1 MLTLGIDKAHTYIL
15 QVLDELKGMEDTGM
29 LETDELDTL
38 KLVKG
43 FIVQAIVKAHKDA
56 PAYLVDGNIAV
67 QKPYPVEG
75 EQEKDDADY
84 DFKVT
89 VTDGVAKIVM
99 LQESARLASLKAS
112 DSPVVVSDY
121 VTEDSPIGR
130 MQNNR
135 YVRGTWDDPRLI
147 ITRAWADMRKPEYL
161 YYSVR
166 SDNPTFTLEY
176 VPYPFEESEEFEIA
190 DKLEYAVLN
199 LLASMVLTAL
209 SLADKANIY
218 MTKYQEYLQ
227 SSR

>member
-29 LETDELDTL
+29 LETDELDTM

-56 PAYLVDGNIAV
+56 PAYLVDGNLAT
-67 QKPYPVEG
+67 QG
-75 EQEKDDADY
+75 E
-84 DFKVT
+84 DFTVT

-121 VTEDSPIGR
+121 VTEESPIGR

>member
-29 LETDELDTL
+29 LETDELDTM

-56 PAYLVDGNIAV
+56 PAYLVDGNIAT
-67 QKPYPVEG
+67 QG
-75 EQEKDDADY
+75 E
-84 DFKVT
+84 DFAVT

-166 SDNPTFTLEY
+166 SENPSFTLEY

>member
-15 QVLDELKGMEDTGM
+15 QVLDELKGVEDTGM
-29 LETDELDTL
+29 LETDELDTM

-43 FIVQAIVKAHKDA
+43 FIVEAIVKAHKDA
-56 PAYLVDGNIAV
+56 PAYLLDGVDAK
-67 QKPYPVEG
+67 QKPYPGEVE
-75 EQEKDDADY
+75 EEEENDDY
-84 DFKVT
+84 DFEVT

-121 VTEDSPIGR
+121 ATEDSSIGR

-166 SDNPTFTLEY
+166 SEKPTFNLEY
-176 VPYPFEESEEFEIA
+176 VPYPDEESESFDVA

-199 LLASMVLTAL
+199 LLASMVLNAL
-209 SLADKANIY
+209 SYADKGNIY
-218 MTKYQEYLQ
+218 LAKYQEYLQ
-227 SSR
+227 AAR

>member
-15 QVLDELKGMEDTGM
+15 QVLDELKGVEDTGM
-29 LETDELDTL
+29 LETDELDTM
-38 KLVKG
+38 KLVRG
-43 FIVQAIVKAHKDA
+43 FIVEAIVKAHKDA
-56 PAYLVDGNIAV
+56 PAYLLDGVDAK

-84 DFKVT
+84 DFEVT

-121 VTEDSPIGR
+121 ATEDSSIGR

-135 YVRGTWDDPRLI
+135 YVRGTWDDPRVI

-166 SDNPTFTLEY
+166 SEKPVFRLEY
-176 VPYPFEESEEFEIA
+176 VPYPAEESESFDVA

-199 LLASMVLTAL
+199 LLASMVLNAL
-209 SLADKANIY
+209 SYADKGNIY
-218 MTKYQEYLQ
+218 LAKYQEYLQ
-227 SSR
+227 AAR